1 MYAPEHVLKRLVH
14 SGILSFFSAH
24 AMSLSPSSY
33 ALALRSAPQAGTHR
47 CGDIG
52 VIVHHT
58 MPASICREWERR
70 NTADQYKMF
79 SWNGWVLPGAED
91 FETGV
96 VCESNSR
103 DDEQPYDWDEDGL
116 IVEART
122 HPKDS
127 ILQLA
132 RRFFDL
138 TGGRRREWRFGEKN
152 DPGGILEK
160 FTTKSMSIISV
171 VDRHLRAKIPRPLFW
186 GVVKSLRDAQAIM
199 RTPSYSKQ
207 EAMSGAAPRGILKC
221 QSALSTGS
229 AKRLNAKTGGA
240 WCGSV
245 NLELVADFLV
255 GRHVFLA
262 WAAQAR
268 YRKDRKDRTD
278 GRKKAEKRKL

>member
-1 MYAPEHVLKRLVH
+1 
-14 SGILSFFSAH
+14 
-24 AMSLSPSSY
+24 MSLSPTSY
-33 ALALRSAPQAGTHR
+33 ALALRSTPQAVNVR
-47 CGDIG
+47 CGDIS

-79 SWNGWVLPGAED
+79 SWNGWELPGAED

-96 VCESNSR
+96 VCVSNSR
-103 DDEQPYDWDEDGL
+103 DDEDSYDWGEDGL

-122 HPKDS
+122 HPKNS

-138 TGGRRREWRFGEKN
+138 TRGGGREWRFSEKN
-152 DPGGILEK
+152 DPGGVLEK
-160 FTTKSMSIISV
+160 FTTKSMSIVSV

-186 GVVKSLRDAQAIM
+186 GVVKSLRDMQSIM
-199 RTPSYSKQ
+199 RTPSYSTQ
-207 EAMSGAAPRGILKC
+207 EAMRGAAPRGILKR
-221 QSALSTGS
+221 QSALPTES
-229 AKRLNAKTGGA
+229 AKRLNVKTGGA

-262 WAAQAR
+262 WAKQAR
-268 YRKDRKDRTD
+268 YSRDRKDHKDRKD
-278 GRKKAEKRKL
+278 GRQKAEKRKL